1 MARTLRQSKILEI
14 ISTNEIF
21 TQDELVEK
29 LRELN
34 FDVTQATIS
43 RDIKELGLIKASS
56 TESGKNKYAYVE
68 TNGSASNKY
77 LYILK
82 EAIIS
87 IKPVKNLLVLSVLKG
102 LGQAVCNIVSGYNL
116 ENCLGSMSSDD
127 TATFIFYNNEESLYA
142 SNKLET
148 ILNI

>member
-21 TQDELVEK
+21 TQDELVAK

-68 TNGSASNKY
+68 TNASASNKY

-82 EAIIS
+82 EAVIS
-87 IKPVKNLLVLSVLKG
+87 IKAVKNLLVLNVLKG
-102 LGQAVCNIVSGYNL
+102 LGQAVCSIVGGYNL
-116 ENCLGSMSSDD
+116 ENCLGSMFSDD
-127 TATFIFYNNEESLYA
+127 TASFIFYSNEESLYA
-142 SNKLET
+142 LNKLES